1 MNEVILSNMLGC
13 QTYCISD
20 SPSNRYCLIGPIE
33 CNEKLIEVF
42 KKGITVKL
50 KYVEK
55 RVLDTFTDNGIDLSN
70 YTHCIIVKRD
80 FYLAWQQQ
88 NINDMNN
95 FVIDTPDNFWQIRW
109 LDKYM
114 EGHKGFIA
122 GGCFKNIL
130 SGEKVKDIDIFFE
143 SESDFQEAVDLFN
156 DEKHQKEGWKFKY
169 RNEKVCAFQKE
180 EEKVW
185 VEFIESEFGKPEAIL
200 RSFDFT
206 VAKMA
211 YYKEPKYEEKE
222 DDYFPFSSTDIVGYE
237 YKLLYHDKFFE
248 HLHMKRLVIDENIPF
263 PVSTWERSYRYKG
276 YGYNM
281 CRETKKKLLQ
291 ALKGVNVE
299 EEDVSLYTTGGW
311 D

>member
-1 MNEVILSNMLGC
+1 
-13 QTYCISD
+13 
-20 SPSNRYCLIGPIE
+20 
-33 CNEKLIEVF
+33 
-42 KKGITVKL
+42 
-50 KYVEK
+50 
-55 RVLDTFTDNGIDLSN
+55 
-70 YTHCIIVKRD
+70 
-80 FYLAWQQQ
+80 
-88 NINDMNN
+88 MNN

-156 DEKHQKEGWKFKY
+156 DEKHQKEGWGFKY

-180 EEKVW
+180 GEKVW
-185 VEFIESEFGKPEAIL
+185 IEFIESEFGKPEEIL

-222 DDYFPFSSTDIVGYE
+222 DDYFPFSSTDVVGYE
-237 YKLLYHDKFFE
+237 YKLLYHEKFFE

-291 ALKGVNVE
+291 AIKGVNVE

>member
-42 KKGITVKL
+42 KKGIIVKL
-50 KYVEK
+50 KHVEK
-55 RVLDTFTDNGIDLSN
+55 RVLDTFTNNGIDLSN

-80 FYLAWQQQ
+80 FYLAWQQK

-130 SGEKVKDIDIFFE
+130 FGERAKDIDIFFE

-156 DEKHQKEGWKFKY
+156 DKKHQKEGWKFKY
-169 RNEKVCAFQKE
+169 KNEKVCAFQKE
-180 EEKVW
+180 GEKVW
-185 VEFIESEFGKPEAIL
+185 VEFIESEFGKPEEIL

-222 DDYFPFSSTDIVGYE
+222 DDYFPFSSTDVVGYE
-237 YKLLYHDKFFE
+237 YKLLYHEKFFE

-263 PVSTWERSYRYKG
+263 PVSTWERSYKYKG

-291 ALKGVNVE
+291 ALKGVNIE
-299 EEDVSLYTTGGW
+299 EEDVSLYVDGGW

>member
-1 MNEVILSNMLGC
+1 
-13 QTYCISD
+13 
-20 SPSNRYCLIGPIE
+20 
-33 CNEKLIEVF
+33 
-42 KKGITVKL
+42 
-50 KYVEK
+50 
-55 RVLDTFTDNGIDLSN
+55 
-70 YTHCIIVKRD
+70 
-80 FYLAWQQQ
+80 
-88 NINDMNN
+88 MNN

-180 EEKVW
+180 GEKVW
-185 VEFIESEFGKPEAIL
+185 IEFIESEFGKPEEIL

-222 DDYFPFSSTDIVGYE
+222 DDYFPFSFTDIVGYE
-237 YKLLYHDKFFE
+237 YKLSSTWYWSSTESSQAVAWYVVFSSGLTGTGNKHIGD
-248 HLHMKRLVIDENIPF
+248 MVRTVIDF
-263 PVSTWERSYRYKG
+263 
-276 YGYNM
+276 
-281 CRETKKKLLQ
+281 
-291 ALKGVNVE
+291 
-299 EEDVSLYTTGGW
+299 
-311 D
+311 